1 MSIPLLDDVLS
12 NLAVDA
18 SHDVTLTGEW
28 PASLSSTLDVE
39 NCAVASV
46 AACLVAAADLAQA
59 RSGHRPR
66 VSLDRA
72 HVAAVMRSE
81 KWLRDADGHGTEG
94 FAPLS
99 RFWRAAD
106 GWVRTHANYPWH
118 RKALLASFNIPD
130 DDDAALAPRLAA
142 AFAELPALRIE
153 GNAYAAGALAIA
165 ARTPEQ
171 WQKSEAGAEAA
182 RRPLVINETMTTAPR
197 KLATPGP
204 LPASGIRVLDLTRV
218 IAGPTGTRMLA
229 ALGADVLRLDNPR
242 RPELPLHAIDGVIGK
257 ASATLDLA
265 NENERV
271 HELLAAADVLVTGY
285 RPGALRRFGL
295 DADQVAE
302 RHPGVS
308 VVTLSAWGTTG
319 AWGQRR
325 GFDSLVQVASGIG
338 WATSADGDQPG
349 ALPFQLLDHA
359 TGYLIAA
366 AALAALSR
374 RCRTGETTHA
384 DLCLSATAQWL
395 LRQGIRSPATTST
408 PASQEEV
415 AEYRTSL
422 GDGWSGISPV
432 GRLDDRPLSWP
443 RLPPRYGRAQ
453 AAWAQ

>member
-12 NLAVDA
+12 NLAIDV

-28 PASLSSTLDVE
+28 PGSLSSTLAVE
-39 NCAVASV
+39 KCAVASV

-81 KWLRDADGHGTEG
+81 KWLRSADGHGIEG

-118 RKALLASFNIPD
+118 RKALLASFDIPD
-130 DDDAALAPRLAA
+130 DDDAAVAPQLSA
-142 AFAELPALRIE
+142 AFAELSAPQIE
-153 GNAYAAGALAIA
+153 ENAYAAGALAVA

-171 WQKSEAGAEAA
+171 WQKSEAGTEAA
-182 RRPLVINETMTTAPR
+182 RRPLVINETMTTAPHN
-197 KLATPGP
+197 LATPGP

-242 RPELPLHAIDGVIGK
+242 RPELPLQAIDGVIGK

-265 NENERV
+265 KENERA

-295 DADQVAE
+295 DPDQVAE

-338 WATSADGDQPG
+338 WVTSSDGAQPG

-366 AALAALSR
+366 AALAALAR
-374 RCRTGETTHA
+374 RCRTGEATHA

-395 LRQGIRSPATTST
+395 LRQGIQSPATTNI
-408 PASQEEV
+408 PAPQEEV
-415 AEYRTSL
+415 ADYRTSL
-422 GDGWSGISPV
+422 GNGWSGISPA

-453 AAWAQ
+453 AGWVQ